1 MNQDHRRRD
10 SSGRASQPRTEDYYA
25 LLGVHESASFDE
37 IRRGYRAAMKRVH
50 PDTAQPSTRER
61 AEEEARSINI
71 AFHALSQPERRRV
84 YDGERKAAAV
94 QDQIMSRYFGG
105 MGAPGAGNDLY
116 EQLRQ
121 VRLAEEREKRR
132 QHDRSATA
140 SLILIFTGFVAVVV
154 CAIILWSIAVY
165 LAERVL

>member
-10 SSGRASQPRTEDYYA
+10 NSGRGSQTGAADYYT
-25 LLGVHESASFDE
+25 LLGVHENASFDE

-50 PDTAQPSTRER
+50 PDTAHPSTRER

-84 YDGERKAAAV
+84 YDGERRAAAV

-105 MGAPGAGNDLY
+105 MGAPGSGNDLY

-121 VRLAEEREKRR
+121 VRLAEERAKRR

-140 SLILIFTGFVAVVV
+140 SLILIFSGFVAVIVV
-154 CAIILWSIAVY
+154 AIVLWSVAMY
-165 LAERVL
+165 LAERML